1 LTLTVKVNTKITI
14 DCSLELEYVR
24 AVFKTKYVG
33 LRNAS
38 FSFIRQYAKINKKDR
53 NMSDFKPIL
62 VGLKG
67 KSGCTLNTLEQ
78 ASSNLPLDHE
88 FRQFLPR
95 VSPKRANTRN
105 QVERTIYQMFADRS
119 NDIRVLPRISL
130 LEGGQVKIEAH
141 VSGTD
146 NHGKTLS
153 AERYEA
159 IVTWDDD
166 HAQIIDI
173 SVSRG
178 SGATDEGEQKLTEA
192 IYQAEGMINSTQWI
206 KAWETLHGTHK
217 SYDFKGNVYLI
228 RTAEALADFTAWKTI
243 ANQCG
248 LWCWR
253 ADEPIDLIA
262 IDLEE
267 KMKNLLTEAQGKM
280 QTNQKVSGVTF
291 NRRANEIEET
301 VDFINQLRATMGLIA
316 DHLDPLIEQTKQAW
330 TNLESGVKAQQHDYI
345 TLSEQGQAFL
355 KEARQHELYPFKD
368 MAEGVIVGILNRIAD
383 NGENGLLVEELNT
396 ESDSWTFIAE
406 NGMAVTTTR

>member
-1 LTLTVKVNTKITI
+1 
-14 DCSLELEYVR
+14 
-24 AVFKTKYVG
+24 
-33 LRNAS
+33 
-38 FSFIRQYAKINKKDR
+38 
-53 NMSDFKPIL
+53 MSDFKPIL

-78 ASSNLPLDHE
+78 ASSDFSLDHE

-105 QVERTIYQMFADRS
+105 QVERTIYQTFADRS
-119 NDIRVLPRISL
+119 NDIRVLPTISL
-130 LEGGQVKIEAH
+130 LEGGQAKIEAH

-206 KAWETLHGTHK
+206 KAWAALHGTHR

-228 RTAEALADFTAWKTI
+228 RTAEALADFTTWKRI
-243 ANQCG
+243 ANECG

-316 DHLDPLIEQTKQAW
+316 DHLDPLIEQTKEAW
-330 TNLESGVKAQQHDYI
+330 NNLENGVKAQQHDYV

-355 KEARQHELYPFKD
+355 NEARQHELYPFKD

-383 NGENGLLVEELNT
+383 NGENGLPVEELNT
-396 ESDSWTFIAE
+396 ESDSWTFISE